1 MTFETFD
8 FQSSDSGMASSMIQK
23 YANVKTYAELGI
35 V

>member
-1 MTFETFD
+1 MTFGTFD
-8 FQSSDSGMASSMIQK
+8 FQSSDSELASSMIQK